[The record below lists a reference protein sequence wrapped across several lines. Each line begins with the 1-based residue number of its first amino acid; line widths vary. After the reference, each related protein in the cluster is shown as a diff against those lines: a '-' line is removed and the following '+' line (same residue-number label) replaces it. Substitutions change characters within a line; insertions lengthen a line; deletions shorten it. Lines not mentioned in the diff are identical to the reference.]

1 MSNKPTKTQEEL
13 AALITEWLKSR
24 PECGSVTGV
33 AVAPMV
39 RISDDRPNWHAAF
52 TTAEGNAVPPETA
65 LELVDKMTA
74 KFDLAC
80 TVRGRA

>member
-1 MSNKPTKTQEEL
+1 MSNKQT
-13 AALITEWLKSR
+13 
-24 PECGSVTGV
+24 V

-39 RISDDRPNWHAAF
+39 RISDDSPNW
-52 TTAEGNAVPPETA
+52 AVPPETL